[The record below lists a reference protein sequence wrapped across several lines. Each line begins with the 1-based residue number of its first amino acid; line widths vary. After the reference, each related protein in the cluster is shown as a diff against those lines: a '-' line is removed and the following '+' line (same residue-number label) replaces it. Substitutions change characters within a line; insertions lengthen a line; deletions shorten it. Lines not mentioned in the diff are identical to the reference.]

1 MEAIAIYEIDEQ
13 FENTGEVPGFHIN
26 DDSAAEW
33 AIKKIADRRAEL
45 SRQEMAIKTMI
56 SYYEHKLVKLRE
68 KAEHETSNLIGLLSL
83 YAETVPMKQTKTQA
97 TYKLPSGTL
106 KRKFGTPEYNRDDKV
121 LGAWLQSNNYSGMYE
136 TVYKPKWAD
145 LKKIIVVQDGK
156 VIDPDSGIVVEG
168 VTAEMRPD
176 SFVVEVE

>member
-1 MEAIAIYEIDEQ
+1 
-13 FENTGEVPGFHIN
+13 
-26 DDSAAEW
+26 
-33 AIKKIADRRAEL
+33 
-45 SRQEMAIKTMI
+45 
-56 SYYEHKLVKLRE
+56 
-68 KAEHETSNLIGLLSL
+68 
-83 YAETVPMKQTKTQA
+83 MKQTKTQS